1 MTSYSLT
8 LRFSGSV
15 LTNIKNAGQRVAVAK
30 PVGTIGPNVIWLDI
44 DPFPSTTIEW
54 KENYWIYASTDEVVD
69 GTKINK
75 LTEVDPGPALDGGYY
90 ELAPTAVFGPY
101 QKNSNILPVAAGTF
115 AAVNKL
121 PYESYNY
128 LTMGLAQTALVNN
141 KPEDRKPIS
150 AQTVLATQ
158 HAKMTPFINLYIWL
172 QSEFTSQTVITEI
185 AGNPTIAA
193 FGGAITDIDLTY
205 DPVHGLFA
213 PT

>member
-1 MTSYSLT
+1 MSL
-8 LRFSGSV
+8 F
-15 LTNIKNAGQRVAVAK
+15 
-30 PVGTIGPNVIWLDI
+30 
-44 DPFPSTTIEW
+44 
-54 KENYWIYASTDEVVD
+54 
-69 GTKINK
+69 
-75 LTEVDPGPALDGGYY
+75 
-90 ELAPTAVFGPY
+90 
-101 QKNSNILPVAAGTF
+101 KNSMLALAAGTF